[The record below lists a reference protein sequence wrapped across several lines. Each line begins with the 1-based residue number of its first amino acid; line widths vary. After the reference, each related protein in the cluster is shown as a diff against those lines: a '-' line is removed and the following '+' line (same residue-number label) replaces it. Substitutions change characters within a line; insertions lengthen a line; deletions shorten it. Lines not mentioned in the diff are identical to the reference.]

1 MDAEIAVVELP
12 LQQRLGRGGN
22 HHTVGRRQTL
32 EARGEIDG
40 FSDRGVAL
48 FGALS
53 DEVAN
58 HDETGRDAD
67 ADGG

>member
-1 MDAEIAVVELP
+1 MEITTPLGGARP
-12 LQQRLGRGGN
+12 LQ
-22 HHTVGRRQTL
+22 
-32 EARGEIDG
+32 ARGEIDG

-58 HDETGRDAD
+58 HDETGCDAD